1 MKSDLE
7 QQSSKEIFRKNFVT
21 RVQSLYGKSI
31 DEALPS
37 EKYMALGMVVRD
49 YISSNWIQTN
59 QQYSDRGEKQV
70 YYFSIEFLL
79 GRLMELNLINLGIRD
94 VCEAALKEAGTDLQE
109 LLEVEQDAGL
119 GNGGLGRLAACFL
132 DSLAAMGLPG
142 HGNGIRYRYGLFE
155 QKIVDN
161 YQVELPDHWLKDRYV
176 WEYRKADK
184 AVTVRFGGR
193 IEMIEQDGHMRVVHQ
208 DAQAVLAVPYDVP
221 VIGYDNNTVNTLRLW
236 NAEPLQSEF
245 DLTSFNRGDYLQA
258 VQYQQQVEAISK
270 ILYPEDTF
278 YEGRLLRLKQQY
290 FFVCAGLQ
298 SILRRFK
305 RKYLDLH
312 LLPDKVAVH
321 INDTHPAVAIPEL
334 MRLLMDEEGMGW
346 NEAWDITIRTVSYTN
361 HTILPEAL
369 ESWPVDMFATLL
381 PRVYQIVE
389 EINRRYCARLLDR
402 FPNDDEKIRRM
413 AIIAD
418 GMVHMARLAVLGSYS
433 VNGVAAIHTDIL
445 KQHLFH
451 DFWKETPHKFN
462 NKTNGITH
470 RRWLLKANP
479 RLSNLLTETIGDSW
493 IYHPTDLG
501 RLAHKRHDAGL
512 LAELDRVKKANKLD
526 LADFVK
532 RQYGISI
539 DPESIYDVHIKRIHA
554 YKRQTL
560 NILHVIHLY
569 NQLQENPDLDMV
581 PRTFFFGGKA
591 APSYNTA
598 KQVIKLINEVADKV
612 NNDQRI
618 DGKLKIVFLENYS
631 VSLGEKVFPAADV
644 SEQISTASKEAS
656 GTGNMKFMMNGAVTI
671 GTLDGANVE
680 IAEEVG
686 DENIFI
692 FGLKAE
698 EVFQYYAQ
706 GGYNAWDIYNS
717 DARVRLVVDQ
727 IMRGVYDGGDSY
739 KLLMDLLLG
748 HNDQFFVLRDF
759 DAYAAAQ
766 QRLDTAYRDR
776 EGWLR
781 RSLMN
786 IAMSGVFSSDRTI
799 DEYAKAIWKIRPV
812 EILQGS

>member
-94 VCEAALKEAGTDLQE
+94 VCEEALKEVGTDLQE
-109 LLEVEQDAGL
+109 LLEVERDAGL

-184 AVTVRFGGR
+184 AVTVRFGGH
-193 IEMIEQDGHMRVVHQ
+193 IEMIEQDGHMKVVHQ

-305 RKYLDLH
+305 RKYSDMH

-346 NEAWDITIRTVSYTN
+346 NEAWDMTIRTVSYTN

-402 FPNDDEKIRRM
+402 FRGDDEKIRRM

-479 RLSNLLTETIGDSW
+479 RLSNLITETIGDSW

-532 RQYGISI
+532 RQYGVTI

-598 KQVIKLINEVADKV
+598 KQMIKLINEVADKV
-612 NNDQRI
+612 NSDQRI
-618 DGKLKIVFLENYS
+618 NGKLKIVFLENYS

-706 GGYNAWDIYNS
+706 GGYNAWNIYNS
-717 DARVRLVVDQ
+717 DARVRQVVDQ

-766 QRLDTAYRDR
+766 QRLDAAYRDR

-781 RSLMN
+781 RSLVN

>member
-109 LLEVEQDAGL
+109 LLEVERDAGL

-381 PRVYQIVE
+381 PRV
-389 EINRRYCARLLDR
+389 
-402 FPNDDEKIRRM
+402 
-413 AIIAD
+413 
-418 GMVHMARLAVLGSYS
+418 
-433 VNGVAAIHTDIL
+433 
-445 KQHLFH
+445 
-451 DFWKETPHKFN
+451 
-462 NKTNGITH
+462 
-470 RRWLLKANP
+470 
-479 RLSNLLTETIGDSW
+479 
-493 IYHPTDLG
+493 
-501 RLAHKRHDAGL
+501 
-512 LAELDRVKKANKLD
+512 
-526 LADFVK
+526 
-532 RQYGISI
+532 
-539 DPESIYDVHIKRIHA
+539 
-554 YKRQTL
+554 
-560 NILHVIHLY
+560 
-569 NQLQENPDLDMV
+569 
-581 PRTFFFGGKA
+581 
-591 APSYNTA
+591 
-598 KQVIKLINEVADKV
+598 
-612 NNDQRI
+612 
-618 DGKLKIVFLENYS
+618 
-631 VSLGEKVFPAADV
+631 
-644 SEQISTASKEAS
+644 
-656 GTGNMKFMMNGAVTI
+656 
-671 GTLDGANVE
+671 
-680 IAEEVG
+680 
-686 DENIFI
+686 
-692 FGLKAE
+692 
-698 EVFQYYAQ
+698 
-706 GGYNAWDIYNS
+706 
-717 DARVRLVVDQ
+717 
-727 IMRGVYDGGDSY
+727 
-739 KLLMDLLLG
+739 
-748 HNDQFFVLRDF
+748 
-759 DAYAAAQ
+759 
-766 QRLDTAYRDR
+766 
-776 EGWLR
+776 
-781 RSLMN
+781 
-786 IAMSGVFSSDRTI
+786 
-799 DEYAKAIWKIRPV
+799 
-812 EILQGS
+812 